1 SSSAKLRGGQVN
13 KLIEVQN
20 LELYYDTFEKTDDSN
35 TENVVG
41 YKNMG
46 RELLKED
53 NYSSLLAPL
62 NVSVSLSVNRSG
74 KLLNDAPQYNMDV
87 ELARVTTLMDEVQLQ
102 QILSLC
108 DYMSLSRLRE
118 KYGRYRPWWSPIG
131 KRMKGWQKLWWHY
144 AQKSVLSD
152 VVEEDVQ
159 HILEEMEKETDID
172 DILNYRSVAECELEV
187 MLLINRSLNI
197 EDDHPPTKPRGWL
210 NWLSYG
216 MLGAG
221 GTNDSNQFS
230 GVISDDVIKDIYEA
244 TKFHPAPALIG
255 DSAMVDE
262 VYFSSVKINISE
274 IHTRLLSMELGGA
287 IADLTLHGIY
297 VEGKVWEKSATITT
311 FVNSAQLLNPCNNL
325 VALSTEK
332 VHMVLL
338 MTKSNHKCICLV
350 LQSVIYYING

>member
-1 SSSAKLRGGQVN
+1 
-13 KLIEVQN
+13 
-20 LELYYDTFEKTDDSN
+20 
-35 TENVVG
+35 
-41 YKNMG
+41 
-46 RELLKED
+46 
-53 NYSSLLAPL
+53 
-62 NVSVSLSVNRSG
+62 VNRSG

-131 KRMKGWQKLWWHY
+131 KRLKGWQKLWWHY

-152 VVEEDVQ
+152 VRKSLRKTSWKYLGERLLSDKLRGREEGMRILSLSIINTCDQGVIFIYLFKIKEKRQVVEDDVQ

-172 DILNYRSVAECELEV
+172 DILNYRSVAECELEDFLV
-187 MLLINRSLNI
+187 NPASRYGSNDGNADI

-274 IHTRLLSMELGGA
+274 IHTRLLSM
-287 IADLTLHGIY
+287 Y
-297 VEGKVWEKSATITT
+297 
-311 FVNSAQLLNPCNNL
+311 
-325 VALSTEK
+325 
-332 VHMVLL
+332 
-338 MTKSNHKCICLV
+338 
-350 LQSVIYYING
+350 VIYF